1 VGPFTYNF
9 QYRSNILNMRL
20 STLSEDRLLSIDAR
34 RRAVLLDGERPS
46 PDSWLE
52 RSWLRCIA
60 AGHKPGDQALFQAAS
75 ASLSDCVQE
84 ENQPLIAASQPVMA
98 QLGKAIANTQYFAVL
113 TDSNGIVLSAS
124 GAFDKTDRRVVQLT
138 TTGIDL
144 SESAIGT
151 TAIGAA
157 LAEKR
162 AVWLHRG
169 EHFLDDNRIYSCAG
183 MPIFGT
189 KNECLG
195 MLDLTGIEV
204 PERRELVHLAARSA
218 KDIQNALLSRAVRI
232 GRAQKIL
239 QLQWLGCDFDNANDG
254 LIAFDD
260 QGNTSG
266 FNSAA
271 LNWVPD
277 LASQPVQPSEAIFS
291 INTSQF
297 FASLH
302 GEKTATLALW
312 SGIQVQARWLP
323 ESTQTTTGSS
333 LRNVEAELISRA
345 ITATKGNVAVAAE
358 KLGISRA
365 TLYRKLHKKGNT

>member
-1 VGPFTYNF
+1 MFTHNF
-9 QYRSNILNMRL
+9 PYRSNILNMRL
-20 STLSEDRLLSIDAR
+20 SAHPEDRLLGIEAR
-34 RRAVLLDGERPS
+34 RRAVLADGEKPS
-46 PDSWLE
+46 AESWLE
-52 RSWLRCIA
+52 RSWLRCLA
-60 AGHKPGDQALFQAAS
+60 AGHQPDDQALFQAAS
-75 ASLSDCVQE
+75 ASLRDSVQE
-84 ENQPLIAASQPVMA
+84 ENQALIAASQPVMA
-98 QLGKAIANTQYFAVL
+98 RLAKAIANTQYFAIL

-124 GAFDKTDRRVVQLT
+124 GAFDKTDRRIAQLT
-138 TTGIDL
+138 TAGIDL
-144 SESAIGT
+144 SEAAIGT

-169 EHFLDDNRIYSCAG
+169 EHFLEGNRIYSCAG

-189 KNECLG
+189 RNECLG
-195 MLDLTGIEV
+195 MLDLTGIDV

-218 KDIQNALLSRAVRI
+218 KDIQNALLSRAVLVGKR
-232 GRAQKIL
+232 QKIL
-239 QLQWLGCDFDNANDG
+239 QLQWLGCDFDIANDG

-260 QGNTSG
+260 EGNTTG
-266 FNSAA
+266 FNMAA

-277 LASQPVQPSEAIFS
+277 LASQPVQPSEALFS
-291 INTSQF
+291 INTNQF

-302 GEKTATLALW
+302 GNKTATLALW
-312 SGIQVQARWLP
+312 SGIEVQARWQP
-323 ESTQTTTGSS
+323 EKAPTNIESS

-365 TLYRKLHKKGNT
+365 TLYRKLHKKK